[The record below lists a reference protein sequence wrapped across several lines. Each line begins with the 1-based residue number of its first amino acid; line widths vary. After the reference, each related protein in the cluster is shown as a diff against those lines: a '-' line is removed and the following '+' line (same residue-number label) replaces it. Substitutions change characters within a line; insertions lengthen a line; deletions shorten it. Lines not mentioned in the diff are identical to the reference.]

1 MDTLEAVGLTR
12 RYGDRVAVD
21 GLSFRVARGE
31 VLGLLGPNGAGKTTT
46 FAMLAGLLAADGGHL
61 LVDGEKLAP
70 GARSLRA
77 RMGVVFQHP
86 SVDAKLTAR
95 ENLDMGAMLY
105 GVPARE
111 ARDRINWALDLVG
124 LADRAGDQVETFSG
138 GMRRRLELA
147 RVLLH
152 RPEILLLDEP
162 TQGLDIS
169 AARRIW
175 AELLEIKQKER
186 LTILLTTHSPEEAEH
201 CDRILVLDKG
211 KTIARG
217 TPDEL
222 REKVGGDV
230 VVIGSDDPESVV
242 VQLKEKLSID
252 ARVAEGLVVFAQVN
266 AHELVPRV
274 VEALPHGTVK
284 SVAMHRAS
292 IGDVF
297 LELTGKTIDGAD
309 AEEAEILERRKNKAA
324 AKREA
329 RP

>member
-1 MDTLEAVGLTR
+1 MESLEVVGLTR
-12 RYGDRVAVD
+12 RFGERVAVD
-21 GLSFRVARGE
+21 ALSFSVVRGE

-46 FAMLAGLLAADGGHL
+46 FAMLAGLLGADDGHL
-61 LVDGEKLAP
+61 LIDGEKLAP
-70 GARSLRA
+70 GARELRA

-86 SVDAKLTAR
+86 SVDAKLTAL
-95 ENLDMGAMLY
+95 ENLEMGATLY

-111 ARDRINWALDLVG
+111 AKDRIKWALDLVG
-124 LADRAGDQVETFSG
+124 LADRGKDNVETFSG

-162 TQGLDIS
+162 TSGLDIS
-169 AARRIW
+169 ASRRIW

-201 CDRILVLDKG
+201 CDRIVVLDKG
-211 KTIARG
+211 KVIARG

-222 REKVGGDV
+222 RERVGGDV
-230 VVIGSDDPESVV
+230 VVIGTDDPASVV
-242 VQLKEKLSID
+242 TQLKDKLALE
-252 ARVAEGLVVFAQVN
+252 AREVEGSVVFSRAH

-274 VEALPHGTVK
+274 VEALPRGSVK

-297 LELTGKTIDGAD
+297 LEITGHTIDGAD
-309 AEEAEILERRKNKAA
+309 AEEAERMDRRKNKAA
-324 AKREA
+324 ARKEA
-329 RP
+329 K